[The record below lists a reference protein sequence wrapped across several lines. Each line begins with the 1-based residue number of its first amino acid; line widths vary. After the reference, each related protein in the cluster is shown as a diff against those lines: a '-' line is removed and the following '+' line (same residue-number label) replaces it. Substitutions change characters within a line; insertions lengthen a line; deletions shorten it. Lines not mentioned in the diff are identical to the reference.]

1 MQSKRLHR
9 TEVCVLNERKMYKFV
24 GNDPAFDNNMY
35 RTNRVNAMLL
45 PPERWITA
53 LRHKF
58 HQLAHFIQA
67 SNLWQHYFGDS
78 LSYSICYYS
87 PFWVVKCALCIW
99 LTSNETRSTS
109 LSPFFF
115 VRLLRDDY
123 QFANSRLNKSN
134 NLTSYILHTIKDF
147 VRNTRYN
154 ELTHKT
160 FSTLDFKVNLYIY
173 IRLYWSCS

>member
-1 MQSKRLHR
+1 MNQEIWAHR
-9 TEVCVLNERKMYKFV
+9 NCCLPFDIKVKYKWGKKCNRNDYTELKCVLNERKMYKFV

-67 SNLWQHYFGDS
+67 RNLWQHYFGDS

-99 LTSNETRSTS
+99 LTSNETRSTT
-109 LSPFFF
+109 LSPFSFRSIAHW
-115 VRLLRDDY
+115 RL
-123 QFANSRLNKSN
+123 S
-134 NLTSYILHTIKDF
+134 IC
-147 VRNTRYN
+147 
-154 ELTHKT
+154 E
-160 FSTLDFKVNLYIY
+160 FSVK
-173 IRLYWSCS
+173 